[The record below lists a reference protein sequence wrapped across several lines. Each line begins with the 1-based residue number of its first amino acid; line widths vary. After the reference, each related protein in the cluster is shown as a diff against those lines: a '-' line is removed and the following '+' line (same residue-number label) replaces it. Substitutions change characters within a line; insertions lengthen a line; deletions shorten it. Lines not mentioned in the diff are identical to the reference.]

1 MDIAY
6 DYPGEHHTLFYEKFE
21 YAKGVV
27 RSHKSKDRQYNGQ
40 KKKDNQ
46 WSTKHY
52 TTPGVNSCTPEG

>member
-1 MDIAY
+1 VDIAY
-6 DYPGEHHTLFYEKFE
+6 DYPGEHHTLFYDKFE

-46 WSTKHY
+46 
-52 TTPGVNSCTPEG
+52 